1 MPRRL
6 LSAAAAC
13 TLLLGLAACGEG
25 GDGPVTT
32 PPPSI
37 DISGSSDG
45 GGDDG
50 AASDGGGDEASPSA
64 APDVPAPDPAD
75 YPGMDENTPE
85 GAEQAFRYYIAVSMW
100 THRTG
105 DDKVLRS
112 LEGQGCTGCAE
123 LNSDLPKLQE
133 AGSYWGEYSLKDD
146 QIEVYPGDIF
156 DQEVSYS
163 FVLSEHLEPD
173 VEAGGS
179 KQVSETEYVTTGGM
193 VWSNDMWIVEG
204 LQGEWGPDAFDS

>member
-37 DISGSSDG
+37 DVGGSSDG
-45 GGDDG
+45 GGDG
-50 AASDGGGDEASPSA
+50 GASDAGGEEESPSA
-64 APDVPAPDPAD
+64 APDVPAPDAAD
-75 YPGMDENTPE
+75 YAGMDENTPE

-100 THRTG
+100 AHQSG
-105 DDKVLRS
+105 DDEVLKR
-112 LEGQGCTGCAE
+112 LEGPGCSGCAD
-123 LNSDLPKLQE
+123 LNSDIPKLQE
-133 AGSYWGEYSLKDD
+133 AGEYWGDISLDD
-146 QIEVYPGDIF
+146 DSVQAFPGEVF

-163 FVLSEHLEPD
+163 FILSAHKEPD
-173 VEAGGS
+173 LEAGGV
-179 KQVSETEYVTTGGM
+179 KQVGETEYVTTGGM
-193 VWSNDMWIVEG
+193 VWSNGQWIVEG
-204 LQGEWGPDAFDS
+204 LQGEWGPDAFGS

>member
-1 MPRRL
+1 M
-6 LSAAAAC
+6 
-13 TLLLGLAACGEG
+13 
-25 GDGPVTT
+25 TT

-50 AASDGGGDEASPSA
+50 AASDGGGDDASPSA

-133 AGSYWGEYSLKDD
+133 AGSYLGEYSLKDD

>member
-6 LSAAAAC
+6 FSAAAAGA
-13 TLLLGLAACGEG
+13 LLLGLAACGDTT
-25 GDGPVTT
+25 DGPATA
-32 PPPSI
+32 PPPDLGI
-37 DISGSSDG
+37 AAPSDG
-45 GGDDG
+45 GG
-50 AASDGGGDEASPSA
+50 APAPSDGGGEQTDPSA
-64 APDVPAPDPAD
+64 DAPDIPPPDPAD
-75 YPGMDENTPE
+75 YAGMDENTPE